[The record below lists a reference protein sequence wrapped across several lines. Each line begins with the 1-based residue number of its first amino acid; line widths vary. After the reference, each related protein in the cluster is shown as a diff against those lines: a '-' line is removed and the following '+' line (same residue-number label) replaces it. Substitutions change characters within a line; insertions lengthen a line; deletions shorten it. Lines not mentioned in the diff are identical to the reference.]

1 MKAILSLGTNIG
13 ALRDNLDQAINHISN
28 HPQIKISRISTY
40 LTTKAWGNE
49 NQDDFLNTAVLI
61 ETNISPEEL
70 LKIVLSVESKMGR
83 IRTLKWEPRIIDI
96 DLILCD
102 DLIIN
107 EPHLKIPHPLMHERN
122 FVLSC
127 IIEIAPDFIHP
138 VMNKTIDELYQLL
151 NRG

>member
-13 ALRDNLDQAINHISN
+13 ALRENLDQAINHISN
-28 HPQIKISRISTY
+28 HPQIKILRISTY

-70 LKIVLSVESKMGR
+70 LKVVLSVESKMGR
-83 IRTLKWEPRIIDI
+83 VRTLKWEPRIIDI

-138 VMNKTIDELYQLL
+138 VMNKSIDELYQLL